1 MKGYII
7 MITCYQRDQYGD
19 GRQLKVVVI
28 QGVVNYCLSL
38 NYMMIIIRSLQEM
51 MVVVILFQGRIL
63 SSGDVLHKKWGEF
76 GNVLFF
82 RCLLNLFTCKNLVT
96 KICPSLHS
104 IPSQFVLLATTPS
117 SISILLQT
125 TQPLLHIR
133 HSPSHLRHKTIP
145 NRFLIIDKYSQQKLP
160 SKFNVKV
167 ASTFIIWVLIMSLSV
182 MYFWEI
188 ILCGCQLIAI
198 TVFIKIWFIFRHF
211 LETTKRDSY
220 KEYLLINCDPKVLLC
235 WREEIGAPLHDSLQ
249 LHVGE

>member
-1 MKGYII
+1 M
-7 MITCYQRDQYGD
+7 
-19 GRQLKVVVI
+19 
-28 QGVVNYCLSL
+28 
-38 NYMMIIIRSLQEM
+38 
-51 MVVVILFQGRIL
+51 
-63 SSGDVLHKKWGEF
+63 
-76 GNVLFF
+76 LFF

-117 SISILLQT
+117 STYILLQT
-125 TQPLLHIR
+125 TQTLLHIR

-182 MYFWEI
+182 MYFLEI

-198 TVFIKIWFIFRHF
+198 SALSRSDLFLDISLKPQREIPIKTI
-211 LETTKRDSY
+211 
-220 KEYLLINCDPKVLLC
+220 CDPKVLLC
-235 WREEIGAPLHDSLQ
+235 
-249 LHVGE
+249 

>member
-1 MKGYII
+1 
-7 MITCYQRDQYGD
+7 
-19 GRQLKVVVI
+19 
-28 QGVVNYCLSL
+28 
-38 NYMMIIIRSLQEM
+38 M

-125 TQPLLHIR
+125 TQPHLHIR

-182 MYFWEI
+182 ICFWEI

-198 TVFIKIWFIFRHF
+198 SALSRSDLFLDISLKPQREIPIKS
-211 LETTKRDSY
+211 TT
-220 KEYLLINCDPKVLLC
+220 CDPKVLLC
-235 WREEIGAPLHDSLQ
+235 WREEIGAPWHDLLQ